1 MKKSSFLLATLILVV
16 SFTKAQGL
24 ADAIKMLSYGKAKT
38 ARETLNKLIAANSK
52 DAVAIYWLGQ
62 TMIAEDDVKGA
73 KSLYQKALQ
82 DGVNDPY
89 MWVGTA
95 HTDLLEGGD
104 LNSSKQ
110 RFEQAITATK
120 ETKGKNKG
128 KDNPAILNIIG
139 RANCIGRL
147 VSDGSSKY
155 GDPLYAIEKLKTA
168 GEIDLTTPDYFITM
182 GICYR
187 KMGGEFGGDAQK
199 AYTEA
204 IQRDPKNAQ
213 ANHLIGKIY
222 LSQNN
227 KPFMEQYFN
236 AAIAAD
242 PSYGPVYLDYYTYY
256 SNRDVNVAKENI
268 EKYLQ
273 NSDKDCRND
282 YFYAD
287 YLFRAGKY
295 SESLA
300 KAKELESTECKARVN
315 ILFAYNNDRLNDSL
329 TAKKNIDDFFA
340 TAPADKIEVSDYDI
354 AIKVYS
360 RFKGL
365 EKQTVAFISKAM
377 DADTSKKAKIDYA
390 NQAADLFGK
399 AGMGSEQVTWL
410 KKAIDL
416 KGNMSEADHYKLTNA
431 AFVNKDYTQTVEL
444 AKAYLTAFPD
454 RGQPVSFLRRSAI
467 ALDVDSTKGIA
478 IPHLEYLNSI
488 LEKDIEKNKK
498 TIFNNLYYM
507 LIHFG
512 DKTKNYP
519 KAIEVLDKMLAIF
532 PTVGS
537 EENNFASQQK
547 TIITNVMNKQSTTP
561 KTPTTPTPPKTGG
574 KGAANSGEVV
584 PANTNS
590 TVTTTRATTTVKK
603 TTPIKK
609 KK

>member
-1 MKKSSFLLATLILVV
+1 MKKSSFLLATLLVV
-16 SFTKAQGL
+16 ASFVKAQSIG
-24 ADAIKMLSYGKAKT
+24 DAIKMLSYGKAKT
-38 ARETLNKLIAANSK
+38 AKEALNKMVAANAK
-52 DAVAIYWLGQ
+52 DVVAIYWLGQ
-62 TMIAEDDVKGA
+62 AMIAEDDVKGA

-95 HTDLLEGGD
+95 HVDLLEGGD

-187 KMGGEFGGDAQK
+187 KMGGEFGGEAQK

-222 LSQNN
+222 LSQSN

-256 SNRDVNVAKENI
+256 SNRDVNVAKDNI
-268 EKYLQ
+268 EKYLA

-295 SESLA
+295 TESLA
-300 KAKELESTECKARVN
+300 KAKELESTECKTRVN
-315 ILFAYNNDRLNDSL
+315 ILFAYNNDRLNDSV

-360 RFKGL
+360 RFKGM
-365 EKQTVAFISKAM
+365 EKETVAFISKAM
-377 DADTSKKAKIDYA
+377 DADTSKKSKIDYA
-390 NQAADLFGK
+390 NQAAELFAK
-399 AGMGSEQVTWL
+399 AGMGSDQVIWL

-431 AFVNKDYTQTVEL
+431 SLASKDYVQTVEL
-444 AKAYLTAFPD
+444 AKAYLNAYPD
-454 RGQPVSFLRRSAI
+454 KPQPVSFLRKAAI
-467 ALDVDSTKGIA
+467 ALDVDSTKGTA
-478 IPHLEYLNSI
+478 IEPLNYLNSV

-498 TIFNNLYYM
+498 TIFNNLYYQ
-507 LIHFG
+507 LIHYG

-532 PTVGS
+532 PTAGT
-537 EENNFASQQK
+537 EENNFAAQQK
-547 TIITNVMNKQSTTP
+547 TIITNVMNKPAVAP
-561 KTPTTPTPPKTGG
+561 KTPASTTPKTGG
-574 KGAANSGEVV
+574 KGSATSGGD
-584 PANTNS
+584 
-590 TVTTTRATTTVKK
+590 VTTTNNTTS
-603 TTPIKK
+603 TTPKATKSTKAAPKK

>member
-1 MKKSSFLLATLILVV
+1 MRKSSFLLAALVLVV
-16 SFTKAQGL
+16 SFTKAQSV

-38 ARETLNKLIAANSK
+38 AREILNKMVAANSK

-95 HTDLLEGGD
+95 HVDLLDGGD

-128 KDNPAILNIIG
+128 KDNPTILNIIG

-168 GEIDLTTPDYFITM
+168 GEIDLTSPDYFITM

-222 LSQNN
+222 LSQSN

-256 SNRDVNVAKENI
+256 SNRDVNIAKENI

-295 SESLA
+295 TESLA

-315 ILFAYNNDRLNDSL
+315 ILFAYNNDRLNDSA

-365 EKQTVAFISKAM
+365 EKQTAGFISKAM

-390 NQAADLFGK
+390 NQAADLFAK
-399 AGMGSEQVTWL
+399 AGMGSDQIVWL

-431 AFVNKDYTQTVEL
+431 AFVNKDYAQTVEL
-444 AKAYLTAFPD
+444 AKAYLAAFPD
-454 RGQPVSFLRRSAI
+454 RGQPVSFLRRAAI
-467 ALDVDSTKGIA
+467 ALDADSTKGTA
-478 IPHLEYLNSI
+478 IPHLENLNSV

-537 EENNFASQQK
+537 EENNFATQQK
-547 TIITNVMNKQSTTP
+547 TIITNVMNKQSASP

-574 KGAANSGEVV
+574 KGAASAGDVV
-584 PANTNS
+584 SSS
-590 TVTTTRATTTVKK
+590 TATTASSSKTATTVKK
-603 TTPIKK
+603 TATVKK

>member
-1 MKKSSFLLATLILVV
+1 MKKSSFLLAALVLV
-16 SFTKAQGL
+16 LSFTKAQGV
-24 ADAIKMLSYGKAKT
+24 ADAIKMLNYGKAKT
-38 ARETLNKLIAANSK
+38 AREAFSKLVATNPK

-73 KSLYQKALQ
+73 KALYQKALQ

-95 HTDLLEGGD
+95 HVDLLEGGD

-120 ETKGKNKG
+120 ELKGKNKG
-128 KDNPAILNIIG
+128 KDNPTILNIIG

-187 KMGGEFGGDAQK
+187 KMGGEFGGEAQK

-222 LSQNN
+222 LSQSN

-242 PSYGPVYLDYYTYY
+242 PTYGPVYLDYYTYY

-282 YFYAD
+282 YFYSD

-300 KAKELESTECKARVN
+300 KAKELEGTDCKARVN
-315 ILFAYNNDRLNDSL
+315 ILYAYNNDRLNDSI

-340 TAPADKIEVSDYDI
+340 TAPADKIEVTDFDI

-360 RFKGL
+360 RFKGM
-365 EKQTVAFISKAM
+365 EKQTVAFITKAM

-390 NQAADLFGK
+390 NQAADIFGK
-399 AGMGSEQVTWL
+399 AGMGSDQVIWL
-410 KKAIDL
+410 KKAIEL
-416 KGNMSEADHYKLTNA
+416 KGVMSEADHYKLTNA
-431 AFVNKDYTQTVEL
+431 AFLNKDYAQTIEL
-444 AKAYLTAFPD
+444 AKSYLNAFPD
-454 RGQPVSFLRRSAI
+454 KPQPASFLRKAAI
-467 ALDVDSTKGIA
+467 ALDTDSTKGTA
-478 IPHLEYLNSI
+478 IEHLSYLNSV

-532 PTVGS
+532 PTPGS
-537 EENNFASQQK
+537 EENNFAAQQK
-547 TIITNVMNKQSTTP
+547 TIITNVMNKPATSP
-561 KTPTTPTPPKTGG
+561 KTPSTPTPPKTGG
-574 KGAANSGEVV
+574 KGAASAGEVTPV
-584 PANTNS
+584 NS
-590 TVTTTRATTTVKK
+590 STTTTPAK
-603 TTPIKK
+603 TTKSTTKPAPVKK